1 MTEEETLVPAE
12 PNGKLLNIKEHLIA
26 YFEGKG
32 FKVSTSVYEKKSK
45 ENGNEKTLYVF
56 VVELKFVYDEREKKF
71 IYPIIEKRDVENI
84 IQRGSLLYLNLVDF
98 RVMTGTDEGKLGAM
112 FFFEKASL
120 PKEYQEFLR
129 LFLENLEK
137 TKQQGGVNG

>member
-1 MTEEETLVPAE
+1 MIEEEALVPAE
-12 PNGKLLNIKEHLIA
+12 PNDKLLNIKEHLIA

-71 IYPIIEKRDVENI
+71 IYPIIEKRDVKNI
-84 IQRGSLLYLNLVDF
+84 MKRGSLLYLNLVDF
-98 RVMTGTDEGKLGAM
+98 RVMTGADEGKLGAM

-120 PKEYQEFLR
+120 PKKYQEILMR
-129 LFLENLEK
+129 LLENMEK
-137 TKQQGGVNG
+137 AKQQGGANG